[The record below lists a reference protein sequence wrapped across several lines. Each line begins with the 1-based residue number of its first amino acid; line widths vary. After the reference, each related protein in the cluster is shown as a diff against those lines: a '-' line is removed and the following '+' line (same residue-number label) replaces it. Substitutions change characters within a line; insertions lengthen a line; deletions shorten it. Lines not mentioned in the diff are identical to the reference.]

1 MQGSHLGGRY
11 DARRKMMEAVAESG
25 DEWMDFQEL
34 VETHCAGPIGEGEV
48 GKGIKEVSRVP
59 GLEMTTMDQ

>member
-1 MQGSHLGGRY
+1 MQGSHLGGHY

-25 DEWMDFQEL
+25 DDWMDFQAL
-34 VETHCAGPIGEGEV
+34 VETHCAGLIGEGEV
-48 GKGIKEVSRVP
+48 GKGIKKVSRVP